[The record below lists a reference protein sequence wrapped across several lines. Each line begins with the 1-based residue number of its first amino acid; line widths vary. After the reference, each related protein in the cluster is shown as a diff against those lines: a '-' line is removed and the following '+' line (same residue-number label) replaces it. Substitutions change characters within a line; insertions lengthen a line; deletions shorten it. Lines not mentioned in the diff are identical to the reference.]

1 MHSTSSLPASP
12 RRRLLLLAVGAGAL
26 AAVASGAIIWLVW
39 FSSQAPAAAALDDAI
54 GVVASAQPS
63 SAASPVASATPGT
76 TDDGASLAL
85 ADGIDGAWAVDTSI
99 GSFADYTSAFAGFR
113 VDEVLTSI
121 GSTTAIGRT
130 PDVSGSLTIA
140 DGVLTVATIE
150 VDLTTI
156 RSDQSRRDPAI
167 QRALETGSFPTA
179 TFTLTGPVTLPDD
192 AATGATVTTSVAG
205 DLTIHGVT
213 LPVTLDLEASLAGD
227 VIVAVGSIDVTFTDF
242 GVDMPSAPIV
252 VSVEEAGQI
261 EFQLFFSRS

>member
-1 MHSTSSLPASP
+1 MRSTSSLPASP

-26 AAVASGAIIWLVW
+26 AVLAGGAIIWLVW
-39 FSSQAPAAAALDDAI
+39 FSSQAPAAASLDGAI
-54 GVVASAQPS
+54 GALESAQPS
-63 SAASPVASATPGT
+63 SAASPVGSDAPAA
-76 TDDGASLAL
+76 TDDGATSAP
-85 ADGIDGAWAVDTSI
+85 ADGIDGRWTVDRSI
-99 GSFADYTSAFAGFR
+99 GSFDDYTSAFAGFR

-130 PDVSGSLTIA
+130 PDVSGSVTIA
-140 DGVLTVATIE
+140 DGVLTATTIE

-156 RSDQSRRDPAI
+156 RSDQSRRYPAI
-167 QRALETGSFPTA
+167 QRSLETGSFPTA
-179 TFTLTGPVTLPDD
+179 TFTLTGSETLPDD

-213 LPVTLDLEASLAGD
+213 LPVTLDLEASLASG

-242 GVDMPSAPIV
+242 GVDMPTAPTV